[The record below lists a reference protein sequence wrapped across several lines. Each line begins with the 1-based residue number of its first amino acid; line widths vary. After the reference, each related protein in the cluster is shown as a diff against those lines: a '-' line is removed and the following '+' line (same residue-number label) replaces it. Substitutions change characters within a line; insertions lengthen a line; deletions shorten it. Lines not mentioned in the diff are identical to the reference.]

1 MRRLSHIA
9 LFTALLLLLG
19 HGFAPHQHQPVAG
32 EQLQL
37 QAPYQPNSLL
47 GELFRLNLGV
57 NHLEEVRLNE
67 LEQDFNQLL
76 ENNPDL
82 GLAATYL
89 TLPQVTPMPRRSW
102 TPIQDDSLFQLL
114 LSTSTNKRG
123 PPNS

>member
-47 GELFRLNLGV
+47 GELFRLNLGA

-114 LSTSTNKRG
+114 LSTGTNKRG